1 MMGES
6 GKGFLPGYRSHQ
18 KFDVNKE
25 RRGSLLF
32 FSRLGTFFFVDALLF
47 FFCMEAG
54 SPRVV
59 GIVAGEEAPFLRRA
73 VVTMRLDGWSR
84 PLRSLLY
91 IRCMYVS
98 LTSAQSE
105 SESGRKLVSEMHLH
119 MSGLPLLLLD
129 HRDAD

>member
-32 FSRLGTFFFVDALLF
+32 FFWLGDF